1 MNHQVG
7 IINDAVPNIESHAIS
22 SEKDRL
28 ATYDSLIKKLFYAC
42 ECCDGA
48 LIQLAVCTVCRRA
61 IIRRCTQ
68 CSTEL
73 KISHPMCEI
82 PNNVNSSHNYSTLG
96 MNDQ

>member
-7 IINDAVPNIESHAIS
+7 IINDANPNIESHTVN
-22 SEKDRL
+22 SERDRL

-42 ECCDGA
+42 EYCDGA
-48 LIQLAVCTVCRRA
+48 LIQLAVCTACRRA
-61 IIRRCTQ
+61 IIRKCTQ

-82 PNNVNSSHNYSTLG
+82 PSRTDNFSNSPTLG
-96 MNDQ
+96 VKNQ

>member
-1 MNHQVG
+1 MNQVG
-7 IINDAVPNIESHAIS
+7 ITNNTTPNIESYAVN

-42 ECCDGA
+42 EYCDGA
-48 LIQLAVCTVCRRA
+48 LIQLAICIVCRRA
-61 IIRRCTQ
+61 IIRKCTQ

-82 PNNVNSSHNYSTLG
+82 PGRTDNPS
-96 MNDQ
+96 NDSALVVKY